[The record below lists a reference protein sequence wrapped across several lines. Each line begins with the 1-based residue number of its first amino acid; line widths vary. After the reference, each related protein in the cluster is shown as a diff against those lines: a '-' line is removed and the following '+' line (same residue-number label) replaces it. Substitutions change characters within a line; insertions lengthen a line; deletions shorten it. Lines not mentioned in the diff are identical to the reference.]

1 MSTRLRV
8 LIVSDSK
15 DFVLLVAREIR
26 RGGNDLSY
34 RQMGTA
40 TALCAALDRETWDVV
55 ISHYTM
61 SNLAG
66 LEALR
71 LLQDSGQDIPFIFV
85 CGKIGEEL
93 AVEAIKAGAHDC
105 VMENNLARLAPAVE
119 QVLQETRLRRA
130 RRPAEAAPQNSQVW
144 YRTLVETSPDAVI
157 VSDRTGKLLMANQ
170 RAADMCGCERVEAL
184 LGENVFGF
192 LTSSDRQRA
201 FADARKIIETGGA
214 RSLEYTMLKEDGAH
228 VSIELSA
235 SVVEG
240 DGCEPTVVV
249 GVLRD
254 ITERV
259 RAQEEIRYLKD
270 FNEGILQTMAEGIVV
285 QDAEGLLTYVNPA
298 AATLLGYAPKELIGQ
313 PGTVITTPDQLHIS
327 QAAEERR
334 LRGEADRYEL
344 DLVRK
349 NGERVPVLVS
359 GSPRFDRDTG
369 RVVGT
374 IAVFSGI
381 TDFKQ
386 AEEELRQRNR
396 ELGLLNRVSR
406 ALSVILDQDQLLL
419 TILREVRRVF
429 DVAATSL
436 WLIDPVTG
444 ETVCQEATGVHRETV
459 RGWRLAPG
467 EGIAGWVVDHG
478 ESLIVPDTRIDSRHF
493 SGVDDQIGLGV
504 RTILSVPLRA
514 RQDVIGVIQVVDTNV
529 DRFSPSDLTLMEP
542 LAATAAI
549 AIENARLFAKEEQ
562 RAAELAIALEQQ
574 RELDRFKD
582 QLIQNVSH
590 ELRTPLGLIQA
601 YAQLLA
607 NGELGELE
615 PRQLEPVAVIARR
628 TKMLSKIV
636 EDLTAILE
644 TEIEKSRYQQVN
656 VADLVNQLLVDFS
669 VAVEK
674 AGLTLEIQ
682 VEPDLPPVFGD
693 PTHLSQVLDN
703 LLGNA
708 LKFTPAGGS
717 IRVSLAKRDKELV
730 LDVSDDGVG
739 IPDDQVERVFERFY
753 QVDGSMSRRFG
764 GAGLGLALVKEVV
777 DAHSGKVYLES
788 VVDQGSKFTVTLPIA
803 QTQDVTTFQQRD
815 WLSAGA
821 A

>member
-1 MSTRLRV
+1 
-8 LIVSDSK
+8 
-15 DFVLLVAREIR
+15 
-26 RGGNDLSY
+26 
-34 RQMGTA
+34 
-40 TALCAALDRETWDVV
+40 
-55 ISHYTM
+55 
-61 SNLAG
+61 
-66 LEALR
+66 
-71 LLQDSGQDIPFIFV
+71 
-85 CGKIGEEL
+85 
-93 AVEAIKAGAHDC
+93 
-105 VMENNLARLAPAVE
+105 
-119 QVLQETRLRRA
+119 
-130 RRPAEAAPQNSQVW
+130 
-144 YRTLVETSPDAVI
+144 
-157 VSDRTGKLLMANQ
+157 
-170 RAADMCGCERVEAL
+170 
-184 LGENVFGF
+184 
-192 LTSSDRQRA
+192 
-201 FADARKIIETGGA
+201 
-214 RSLEYTMLKEDGAH
+214 
-228 VSIELSA
+228 
-235 SVVEG
+235 
-240 DGCEPTVVV
+240 
-249 GVLRD
+249 
-254 ITERV
+254 
-259 RAQEEIRYLKD
+259 
-270 FNEGILQTMAEGIVV
+270 MAEGIVV

-298 AATLLGYAPKELIGQ
+298 AATLLGYEPKELIGQ
-313 PGTVITTPDQLHIS
+313 PGTAIMPPDQHHIS

-334 LRGEADRYEL
+334 SRGEADRYEL

-369 RVVGT
+369 LVSGT
-374 IAVFSGI
+374 IAVFSDI

-419 TILREVRRVF
+419 TILREVRSVF

-444 ETVCQEATGVHRETV
+444 ETVCQEATGDHRETV

-562 RAAELAIALEQQ
+562 RAAELAVALEQQ

-601 YAQLLA
+601 YAQLLS

-644 TEIEKSRYQQVN
+644 TQTQKSRYQLVDL
-656 VADLVNQLLVDFS
+656 ADLVKQLLVDFS
-669 VAVEK
+669 VAVDK
-674 AGLTLEIQ
+674 VGLTLEFQ

-693 PTHLSQVLDN
+693 PTHLNQVLDN

-717 IRVSLAKRDKELV
+717 ITVSLAKWDNGLV
-730 LDVSDDGVG
+730 LEVADNGVG
-739 IPDDQVERVFERFY
+739 IPADQVERVFERFY

-777 DAHSGKVYLES
+777 DAHGGKVYLES
-788 VVDQGSKFTVTLPIA
+788 VIGQGSKFTVTLPIA
-803 QTQDVTTFQQRD
+803 QTQDLTTFQRRD

-821 A
+821 P

>member
-1 MSTRLRV
+1 
-8 LIVSDSK
+8 
-15 DFVLLVAREIR
+15 
-26 RGGNDLSY
+26 
-34 RQMGTA
+34 
-40 TALCAALDRETWDVV
+40 
-55 ISHYTM
+55 
-61 SNLAG
+61 
-66 LEALR
+66 
-71 LLQDSGQDIPFIFV
+71 
-85 CGKIGEEL
+85 
-93 AVEAIKAGAHDC
+93 
-105 VMENNLARLAPAVE
+105 
-119 QVLQETRLRRA
+119 
-130 RRPAEAAPQNSQVW
+130 
-144 YRTLVETSPDAVI
+144 
-157 VSDRTGKLLMANQ
+157 
-170 RAADMCGCERVEAL
+170 
-184 LGENVFGF
+184 
-192 LTSSDRQRA
+192 
-201 FADARKIIETGGA
+201 
-214 RSLEYTMLKEDGAH
+214 
-228 VSIELSA
+228 
-235 SVVEG
+235 
-240 DGCEPTVVV
+240 
-249 GVLRD
+249 
-254 ITERV
+254 
-259 RAQEEIRYLKD
+259 
-270 FNEGILQTMAEGIVV
+270 
-285 QDAEGLLTYVNPA
+285 
-298 AATLLGYAPKELIGQ
+298 
-313 PGTVITTPDQLHIS
+313 
-327 QAAEERR
+327 
-334 LRGEADRYEL
+334 
-344 DLVRK
+344 
-349 NGERVPVLVS
+349 
-359 GSPRFDRDTG
+359 
-369 RVVGT
+369 
-374 IAVFSGI
+374 
-381 TDFKQ
+381 
-386 AEEELRQRNR
+386 
-396 ELGLLNRVSR
+396 
-406 ALSVILDQDQLLL
+406 
-419 TILREVRRVF
+419 
-429 DVAATSL
+429 
-436 WLIDPVTG
+436 
-444 ETVCQEATGVHRETV
+444 
-459 RGWRLAPG
+459 LAPG

-529 DRFSPSDLTLMEP
+529 DRFGPSDLTLMEP

-582 QLIQNVSH
+582 QLIQNISH

-615 PRQLEPVAVIARR
+615 PRQFEPIAVIARR

-669 VAVEK
+669 VSVEK
-674 AGLTLEIQ
+674 AGITLEIQ

-693 PTHLSQVLDN
+693 PTHLNQVLDN

-717 IRVSLAKRDKELV
+717 IMVSLAKRDKELV
-730 LDVSDDGVG
+730 LDVCDNGVG

-777 DAHSGKVYLES
+777 DAHGGKVYLES